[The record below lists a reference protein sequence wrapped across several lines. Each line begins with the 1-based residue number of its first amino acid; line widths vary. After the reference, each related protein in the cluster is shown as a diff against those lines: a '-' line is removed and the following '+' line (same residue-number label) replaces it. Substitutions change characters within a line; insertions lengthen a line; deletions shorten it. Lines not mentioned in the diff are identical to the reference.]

1 MTIID
6 LIFGMVCVLLGFV
19 LCYFYY
25 EVIKK
30 DDSAEI
36 DDDKLP
42 VVNYNLLSDHF
53 FDYDLSKQDFV
64 ITGNRHA
71 DTIEKSFSKNDIKH
85 AKEYWKYTFKDGE
98 SMKSDHP
105 LSNEELKPLVDIHE
119 EVKPDGLEVI
129 KP

>member
-1 MTIID
+1 MTIFDLIID
-6 LIFGMVCVLLGFV
+6 LIFGMVCALLGFV

-36 DDDKLP
+36 EDDKP
-42 VVNYNLLSDHF
+42 STDNF
-53 FDYDLSKQDFV
+53 FDYDLSKKDFV
-64 ITGNRHA
+64 ITGDRHA
-71 DTIEKSFSKNDIKH
+71 DTIEKSFSKNEVKH

-98 SMKSDHP
+98 SVKSDHP

-119 EVKPDGLEVI
+119 EVKPDGLNVI